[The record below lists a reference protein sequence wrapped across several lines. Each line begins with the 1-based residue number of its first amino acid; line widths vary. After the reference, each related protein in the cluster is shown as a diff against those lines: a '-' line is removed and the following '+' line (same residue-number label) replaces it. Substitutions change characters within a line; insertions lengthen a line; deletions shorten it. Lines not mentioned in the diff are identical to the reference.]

1 MHFWKDGNKLTFNIP
16 RIKKNKSMFV
26 IIICDYVCNRSVQFR
41 LLIILIFGETER
53 NANSLLSSLCI
64 FQVVKT
70 SQKNKG

>member
-41 LLIILIFGETER
+41 LLI
-53 NANSLLSSLCI
+53 NSDCS
-64 FQVVKT
+64 
-70 SQKNKG
+70 